1 MVPFSSANRAST
13 DDTLSI
19 LFIQFIEEIAL
30 PKLLAASEK
39 VRPYK
44 GIV

>member
-19 LFIQFIEEIAL
+19 LFIQFTEEIAL

-39 VRPYK
+39 VRPFK
-44 GIV
+44 GSV